1 MKLQSAMEYLMTYG
15 WALLIIVVVLA
26 VLFYLGVF
34 NLGAPAGSIC
44 DPYADYLCQNPVL
57 ASNGNLIVNFGEI
70 GSTMSIT
77 GTACTKGSA
86 SPSFNSISTINLE
99 SGQETPLSFQCPI
112 PSGRIGTPFSGTLWI
127 QYTSAT
133 GTVLSAEIGSVSTS
147 VATSSNSASQ
157 GSQSSVL
164 YVPITITNS
173 QNVPTPAP
181 FQQMLTIDSAAYSN
195 DINSAW
201 SNVEFTTGPGA
212 TGTPLQAWVESG
224 ASNTFSSTI
233 VWVNLPSE
241 IGANSNTVIYMNF
254 MQSNVMSS
262 SGPTGEAPQLS
273 STYGQYDNG
282 ASVFSNYWNFAG
294 TSLPSGLVAGETAG
308 SYSVNNGLTV
318 NGGPTGDS
326 YEGIFSSSSINPQ
339 TTITDFYGYLK
350 GTQDYYSQFGLYGS
364 TSASTPQYFI
374 WTSSANDYSLLTF
387 DGTIGAGTTITTSGS
402 QTSPSVFSIWTSA
415 SQAYASYNY
424 GNPVSNNANFVA
436 STSQYIGTQVVISN
450 TFIQWMRARAYPPN
464 GVMPSTSFG
473 SAE

>member
-1 MKLQSAMEYLMTYG
+1 MA
-15 WALLIIVVVLA
+15 
-26 VLFYLGVF
+26 
-34 NLGAPAGSIC
+34 
-44 DPYADYLCQNPVL
+44 
-57 ASNGNLIVNFGEI
+57 
-70 GSTMSIT
+70 IT

-99 SGQETPLSFQCPI
+99 SGQKTTLSFQCPI
-112 PSGRIGTPFSGTLWI
+112 PSGRIGTPFSGDLWI
-127 QYTSAT
+127 QYTAAT

-195 DINSAW
+195 DINNAW

-224 ASNTFSSTI
+224 ASNTVSSTI
-233 VWVNLPSE
+233 VWVNLPSG

-282 ASVFSNYWNFAG
+282 AEVFLYYNVNPTSTVGWAISGTAGQTSSATSGSHFATTNALYANSANGDYLYTSMPSLTSNIIISYDVYTTGLGNMFFLVNSAG
-294 TSLPSGLVAGETAG
+294 AGQMTRLDGRGGNPSGLATTSSWTSWNVPSGIQESADTWYKYDTIVSGTSAYAYIGSISNNLATYGTA
-308 SYSVNNGLTV
+308 T
-318 NGGPTGDS
+318 
-326 YEGIFSSSSINPQ
+326 SSSAF
-339 TTITDFYGYLK
+339 TIAD
-350 GTQDYYSQFGLYGS
+350 
-364 TSASTPQYFI
+364 
-374 WTSSANDYSLLTF
+374 N
-387 DGTIGAGTTITTSGS
+387 
-402 QTSPSVFSIWTSA
+402 
-415 SQAYASYNY
+415 
-424 GNPVSNNANFVA
+424 GN
-436 STSQYIGTQVVISN
+436 YIGLVGDALGSSYITYWNGMVI
-450 TFIQWMRARAYPPN
+450 RAYPPS
-464 GVMPSTSFG
+464 GAMPSASFG
-473 SAE
+473 SVE